1 MNVLIAGAGR
11 LGTQIAQ
18 VLHAARNEVTLIDS
32 DVDRVA
38 ELRDRLPGVLLVAGD
53 ACEPAL
59 LEHAGA
65 LTADVVI
72 ATTGDDEDNLVI
84 SLLAKRQFS
93 VPRVAARV
101 SDADNAWLFDARA
114 TTVVFV
120 VRHAETEASAD
131 PDPELSLDGRERAAR
146 LAKMLAQ
153 AQPVRGLDAIF
164 ASEFLRTQQTV
175 TPVSEPLALPVN
187 VVPSAAWSDLPK
199 RITREHR
206 GEYVLVAGST
216 TTIPALI
223 EGLSGEKVTLREDE
237 YDTMFIVF
245 VPQISMFIPDLLGMS
260 SE

>member
-1 MNVLIAGAGR
+1 MQRDLDKMRRRPFFFPLVLPVLMFIAV
-11 LGTQIAQ
+11 
-18 VLHAARNEVTLIDS
+18 VLAA
-32 DVDRVA
+32 
-38 ELRDRLPGVLLVAGD
+38 
-53 ACEPAL
+53 
-59 LEHAGA
+59 
-65 LTADVVI
+65 
-72 ATTGDDEDNLVI
+72 
-84 SLLAKRQFS
+84 
-93 VPRVAARV
+93 
-101 SDADNAWLFDARA
+101 AWLFDARA

-245 VPQISMFIPDLLGMS
+245 VPQISKTRVVRLRY
-260 SE
+260 